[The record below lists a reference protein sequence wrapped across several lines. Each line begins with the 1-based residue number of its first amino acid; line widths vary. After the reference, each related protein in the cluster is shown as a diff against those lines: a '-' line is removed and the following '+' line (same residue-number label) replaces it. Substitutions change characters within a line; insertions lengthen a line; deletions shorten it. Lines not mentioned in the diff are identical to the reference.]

1 MKAWEHRLTSVS
13 IYSAVFSFAAQYDTV
28 ATLEYF
34 SIGFFSTLIGAHFP
48 DYDILIFGPGSS
60 PEGFINI
67 KGHRGIMHYYKF
79 YIAIFIPLAILLFVS
94 RLYLNYLGFFPLL
107 IFSVSCFLFG
117 VFMRI
122 LEDAP
127 TSAGIPVKKFNKKLY
142 KSYSYKLGNFDSL
155 SIMFLAI
162 TISVVS
168 IICVAYNIFTKFL
181 L

>member
-13 IYSAVFSFAAQYDTV
+13 IYSAVFSFAAKYDTV

-60 PEGFINI
+60 PEGLINVY
-67 KGHRGIMHYYKF
+67 GHRGIMHYYKPYMAI
-79 YIAIFIPLAILLFVS
+79 YILLMIFLFVS
-94 RLYLNYLGFFPLL
+94 SIFYDYGYFFPLI
-107 IFSVSCFLFG
+107 IFSISCFFFG
-117 VFMRI
+117 VFMHI

-127 TSAGIPVKKFNKKLY
+127 TTAGIPVCKYDKKHY
-142 KSYSYKLGNFDSL
+142 KAYSYKLGNFDSF

-162 TISVVS
+162 GTFIISTA
-168 IICVAYNIFTKFL
+168 CVAYNVLTKFM
-181 L
+181 